1 MKILI
6 IQQKMIGD
14 VLLSTMLC
22 EQIKKNIPT
31 ANIHYLIN
39 LNTEAVVTNNPYID
53 SIIFFTEDLR
63 NSKWLFY
70 RFLEGITQEKYDVV
84 IDAYGKLESILVS
97 LFSMSN
103 IKISM
108 DKWYSRTLYTKTFKY
123 RKSEDCNLGLAV
135 ENRLK
140 LLKPLIGDIKEIAN
154 PPKIYLTNNEILNAR
169 SFLEKNNINFS
180 NPIIMINILGSTTAK
195 TYPLTYMAEIIEH
208 ITSQGEFTL
217 LFNYMPSQLKQA
229 EELYNIC
236 SSASKSKIK
245 FNVYVTQL
253 RNFLGILYH
262 CNALLGNEGG
272 AINMAKGLN
281 VPTFSIFSP
290 WVEKE
295 TWETFKYIKY
305 HEAVHLKDYQ
315 PLLITGKSTKKLRND
330 ALYLYSK
337 FKPSLFKEKINYFLD
352 KNISIRKPNSIIN
365 LSKLPQTAPYAKVA
379 NQY

>member
-70 RFLEGITQEKYDVV
+70 RFLKGISQDKYDVV

-97 LFSMSN
+97 LFSRSN
-103 IKISM
+103 IKISI
-108 DKWYSRTLYTKTFKY
+108 DKWYSRAIYTKTFKY
-123 RKSEDCNLGLAV
+123 RKAEDSNLGLAV

-140 LLKPLIGDIKEIAN
+140 LLQPLIGNVKKGVN
-154 PPKIYLTNNEILNAR
+154 PPKIYLTNNEILKAR
-169 SFLEKNNINFS
+169 LFLENNNVNFS
-180 NPIIMINILGSTTAK
+180 NPILMINIFGSSTQK
-195 TYPLTYMAEIIEH
+195 TYPLSYMAEIIDH
-208 ITSQGEFTL
+208 IAGLGEFTL

-229 EELYNIC
+229 KVLYHSC
-236 SSASKSKIK
+236 SPASKEKIK
-245 FNVYVTQL
+245 FDVYTPLL
-253 RNFLGILYH
+253 RNFLGVLYH
-262 CNALLGNEGG
+262 CSALIGNEGG
-272 AINMAKGLN
+272 AVNMAKALH

-290 WVEKE
+290 WIEQA
-295 TWETFKYIKY
+295 TWETFKYINY
-305 HEAVHLKDYQ
+305 HATVHLNDYQ
-315 PLLITGKSTKKLRND
+315 PVDIHNKSIKKLKKD
-330 ALYLYSK
+330 TLDLYSK
-337 FKPSLFKEKINYFLD
+337 FKPSLFKKKINHFLNANVLIKKD
-352 KNISIRKPNSIIN
+352 TANYKPIQTTKSNIFCES
-365 LSKLPQTAPYAKVA
+365 V
-379 NQY
+379 